1 LCKKNRKKIEK
12 KLKKYNFAPVMRHI
26 PYIKIAIIA
35 FLMLFLFGERA
46 SAQLHF
52 ERTIFDFGDIKEQDG
67 KVEYTFSFENIGE
80 KPVVILN
87 VMSGCGCTTPYY
99 SRKPVLKGE
108 RAEVRVVFDPINRP
122 GHFSKS
128 VSILTSASNTP
139 YTLTLRGNVL
149 SRPKT
154 IEELYPFDVADGL
167 RLSINYYSFDYISR
181 GERAEQRIGV
191 VNTSSKPVRLH
202 LSPRETSGLMSIEA
216 PSQIQ
221 AGEKTEIKIS
231 YFVPPQSKRYGT
243 LQDMFCLEVNGRL
256 TTTFITANAIAVDKF
271 DRDTDDISRPS
282 CELSKKI
289 IKFGDLKYGK
299 KGEDS
304 SVVISNDGE
313 TDLIIRAVEW
323 NTNSVQCSLQP
334 GTIIKPGSWQR
345 ITLEIDTSKCNHG
358 VWVDRLR
365 IITNDEQHP
374 MQSIRVTAIIVE

>member
-1 LCKKNRKKIEK
+1 
-12 KLKKYNFAPVMRHI
+12 MRRI
-26 PYIKIAIIA
+26 PYIYIAI
-35 FLMLFLFGERA
+35 FVLSMLFLFGERA
-46 SAQLHF
+46 SAQIRF
-52 ERTIFDFGDIKEQDG
+52 DRTIYDFGDVKEQNG
-67 KVEYTFSFENIGE
+67 KVEYTFSYENLGE

-87 VMSGCGCTTPYY
+87 VMSGCGCTTPHY

-108 RAEVRVVFDPINRP
+108 RAEVRVVFDPTNRP

-154 IEELYPFDVADGL
+154 IDELYPFDVADGL
-167 RLSINYYSFDYISR
+167 RLSINYHSFDYISR
-181 GERAEQRIGV
+181 GERLEQRIGV
-191 VNTSSKPVRLH
+191 VNTSSKVVRLR
-202 LSPRETSGLMSIEA
+202 LLPRETSGLMHVEA
-216 PSQIQ
+216 P
-221 AGEKTEIKIS
+221 AELRGGESAEIIIS
-231 YFVPPQSKRYGT
+231 YFVPQQSKRYGT
-243 LQDMFCLEVNGRL
+243 LEDMFALEVNGRQ

-289 IKFGDLKYGK
+289 IKFGNLKYGK
-299 KGEDS
+299 KSEDS

-323 NTNSVQCSLQP
+323 NTQAMQCSLQS
-334 GTIIKPGSWQR
+334 GTIIRPGSSQR
-345 ITLEIDTSKCNHG
+345 IIIEVDASKCNHG

-365 IITNDEQHP
+365 VITNDEQHP